1 MSGLLLDV
9 AVQPSSV
16 GPPVRA
22 ARYLRGGPQVG
33 AAATEGARGA
43 RLAVPQS
50 PPQPPGAA
58 LSLPCPRLPPPPPI
72 SAPHPLPPPPP
83 LAPLSPARPRS
94 ARAPLRCRGSR
105 SPGVRPAE
113 PSPGGHG
120 DAPGLPT
127 FGLGASAPPAAPRRL
142 PAPPGAQRFR
152 APRTRI
158 PAGGRGHG
166 VLGAG
171 VGSWVTDSCVLWGW
185 EPSRDFGVP
194 EAARA
199 WRSRTWRFPWEPP

>member
-1 MSGLLLDV
+1 MSLFSRAPLGRLCEQRGTCAGGRRWEPPPPRGRGEPDSRYRSPPLSRQGQHYPCPARASPLL
-9 AVQPSSV
+9 
-16 GPPVRA
+16 
-22 ARYLRGGPQVG
+22 
-33 AAATEGARGA
+33 
-43 RLAVPQS
+43 PQS
-50 PPQPPGAA
+50 PPPTP
-58 LSLPCPRLPPPPPI
+58 SL
-72 SAPHPLPPPPP
+72 PPPP